1 MEKQK
6 KEISPTLVIRD
17 TSNNILISSINL
29 KDNYIISC
37 GILGYK
43 KSRRSTNISAQH
55 LGEKAGELL
64 VKQKIKY
71 IYIIIRGFSIK
82 SRFIIKGLKQQNI
95 KIRKIKNKTNVPYN
109 GCRKKKKDVFKNSL
123 RRDD

>member
-109 GCRKKKKDVFKNSL
+109 GCRKKKK
-123 RRDD
+123 RRIPD